1 MANARDIALNVLL
14 TWQRTGTYPD
24 QLLREGLG
32 KDRLMS
38 SADRALSFQLVYG
51 VLRWLGKLDWILRPF
66 SNRPLN
72 KLSPKTLMILRLG
85 AFQLLFLSRIPPSA
99 AVNESVKLAKTG
111 RAKWTAPYVNAVLR
125 SLERGKEAL
134 PAPSRE
140 EPVSYLSIQYA
151 HPSWLV
157 QQWVGDWGAERA
169 EAFCQADNQIP
180 PLVLRTNTLKTDRPQ
195 LLKDLQ
201 AKGLQAVPTCFSTE
215 GIRIEDPDHPLVQDD
230 LFRKGLFQIQDEA
243 SQLIT
248 YMLNPCPGERV
259 LDLCAGAGG
268 KATHLAQR
276 MHNQGEILSVDLH
289 RQKIASLEN
298 NARRLGIRII
308 RGITGDGLGNS
319 LFPETVRSFDRV
331 LIDAPCSGW
340 GVIRRNPDLKW
351 RLKPEDG
358 TRLAAMQNKFLQN
371 GARWLKSKGILVYA
385 TCTLNRVE
393 NQEVV
398 ENFLGHHPDFSLEDI
413 SPFMS
418 DSAKGLVDSEGYYH
432 TWPPEHGTDGFFAAR
447 LRKK

>member
-51 VLRWLGKLDWILRPF
+51 VIRWLGKLDWILQPF

-111 RAKWTAPYVNAVLR
+111 RAQWTASYVNAVLR

-134 PAPSRE
+134 PDPSRE
-140 EPVSYLSIQYA
+140 DPVACLSIQYA
-151 HPSWLV
+151 HPAWLIG
-157 QQWVGDWGAERA
+157 QWVKDWGLERT
-169 EAFCQADNQIP
+169 EALCWADNQIP
-180 PLVLRTNTLKTDRPQ
+180 PLVLRTNTLKTDRQQ
-195 LLKDLQ
+195 LLENLK
-201 AKGLQAVPTCFSTE
+201 AKGLQAGPTCFSAE
-215 GIRIEDPDHPLVQDD
+215 GLRIEDPDHPLAQDD

-243 SQLIT
+243 SQMVAYIVD
-248 YMLNPCPGERV
+248 PRPGERI

-276 MHNQGEILSVDLH
+276 MQNQGEILSVDLH
-289 RQKIASLEN
+289 RQKIVSLEN
-298 NARRLGIRII
+298 NAGRLGVGII
-308 RGITGDGLGNS
+308 RGISGDALGNS
-319 LFPETVRSFDRV
+319 LFPDTVRRFDRV

-358 TRLAAMQNKFLQN
+358 ARLAALQNKFLQN
-371 GARWLKSKGILVYA
+371 GACWLKSGGVLVYA
-385 TCTLNRVE
+385 TCTLNRME
-393 NQEVV
+393 NQGVM
-398 ENFLGHHPDFSLEDI
+398 ENFLAHHPDFSLDDI
-413 SPFMS
+413 SPFMP
-418 DSAKGLVDSEGYYH
+418 DSAKGLVNKEGFYQ